1 MNPDS
6 VAGTTRREAMRP
18 LTITQVAKQFGLR
31 SSALRYYE
39 QIGIL
44 LPANRV
50 SGRRRYDGAALR
62 RLAVIQ
68 RARQLGF
75 SLEEIRELFAGFRPG
90 TPASQ
95 RWRELSQ
102 RKLAQLEATVEHI
115 MIMQKLL
122 RQMGNCRCDVLDEC
136 GAGLLRNLCEAP
148 ASGRRA
154 SGKSRFSPRITDPS

>member
-1 MNPDS
+1 MNSES
-6 VAGTTRREAMRP
+6 VAGTTRREMRA

-62 RLAVIQ
+62 WLAVIQ
-68 RARQLGF
+68 RARQVGF
-75 SLEEIRELFAGFRPG
+75 SLDEIRELFGGFRPG
-90 TPASQ
+90 TPASL
-95 RWRELSQ
+95 RWRELSR
-102 RKLAQLEATVEHI
+102 RKLVELESSVERI
-115 MIMQKLL
+115 MIMQTLL

-148 ASGRRA
+148 ASCGLPSA
-154 SGKSRFSPRITDPS
+154 NGKSAPRMTDPP

>member
-1 MNPDS
+1 
-6 VAGTTRREAMRP
+6 MRA

-62 RLAVIQ
+62 RLAVVQ

-75 SLEEIRELFAGFRPG
+75 SLDEIRELFGGFRPG

-95 RWRELSQ
+95 RWRELSK
-102 RKLAQLEATVEHI
+102 RKLVELDASVERI
-115 MIMQKLL
+115 MIMQRLL
-122 RQMGNCRCDVLDEC
+122 RQMDNCRCDALDEC
-136 GAGLLRNLCEAP
+136 GAGILR
-148 ASGRRA
+148 
-154 SGKSRFSPRITDPS
+154 SP

>member
-1 MNPDS
+1 VNLES
-6 VAGTTRREAMRP
+6 VAGMTRRETMRA

-39 QIGIL
+39 SIGIL
-44 LPANRV
+44 LPPNRV
-50 SGRRRYDGAALR
+50 SGRRRYDGAALH

-68 RARQLGF
+68 HARQLGF
-75 SLEEIRELFAGFRPG
+75 SLEEIRELFGGFRPG

-102 RKLAQLEATVEHI
+102 RKLTELEASVERI
-115 MIMQKLL
+115 MVMQKLL

-136 GAGLLRNLCEAP
+136 GAGILRSQCEAP
-148 ASGRRA
+148 TSDGRP
-154 SGKSRFSPRITDPS
+154 SVKGKSAPRITDPS

>member
-1 MNPDS
+1 MNCES
-6 VAGTTRREAMRP
+6 VADTARRESMRP

-31 SSALRYYE
+31 PSALRYYE

-75 SLEEIRELFAGFRPG
+75 SLDEIRELFGGFRPG

-95 RWRELSQ
+95 RWQELSQ
-102 RKLAQLEATVEHI
+102 RKLAELEASVERI
-115 MIMQKLL
+115 MSMQRLL

-136 GAGLLRNLCEAP
+136 GAGLLRHQCEAP
-148 ASGRRA
+148 ASDR
-154 SGKSRFSPRITDPS
+154 P

>member
-1 MNPDS
+1 MNPEKS
-6 VAGTTRREAMRP
+6 LPSRNGGALRP
-18 LTITQVAKQFGLR
+18 LTITQVAKRFGLR

-44 LPANRV
+44 LPPNRV
-50 SGRRRYDGAALR
+50 GGRRRYDGAALH

-75 SLEEIRELFAGFRPG
+75 SLDEIRELFSGFRPG

-102 RKLAQLEATVEHI
+102 RKLMQLEASVERI
-115 MIMQKLL
+115 MTMQRLL

-136 GAGLLRNLCEAP
+136 GAGILQGFSNTIPQCQGEP
-148 ASGRRA
+148 GRRL
-154 SGKSRFSPRITDPS
+154 PPP

>member
-1 MNPDS
+1 MNCES
-6 VAGTTRREAMRP
+6 VADTARRESMRP

-31 SSALRYYE
+31 PSALRYYE

-75 SLEEIRELFAGFRPG
+75 SLDEIRELFGGFRPG

-95 RWRELSQ
+95 RWQELSQ
-102 RKLAQLEATVEHI
+102 RKLAEL
-115 MIMQKLL
+115 
-122 RQMGNCRCDVLDEC
+122 
-136 GAGLLRNLCEAP
+136 
-148 ASGRRA
+148 
-154 SGKSRFSPRITDPS
+154 

>member
-1 MNPDS
+1 VNPES
-6 VAGTTRREAMRP
+6 VAGMTRRETMRA

-62 RLAVIQ
+62 RLAVVQ

-75 SLEEIRELFAGFRPG
+75 SLDEIRELFGGFRPG

-95 RWRELSQ
+95 RWRELSR
-102 RKLAQLEATVEHI
+102 RKLVELDASVERI

-122 RQMGNCRCDVLDEC
+122 RQMDNCRCDALDEC
-136 GAGLLRNLCEAP
+136 GAGILR
-148 ASGRRA
+148 SQ
-154 SGKSRFSPRITDPS
+154 